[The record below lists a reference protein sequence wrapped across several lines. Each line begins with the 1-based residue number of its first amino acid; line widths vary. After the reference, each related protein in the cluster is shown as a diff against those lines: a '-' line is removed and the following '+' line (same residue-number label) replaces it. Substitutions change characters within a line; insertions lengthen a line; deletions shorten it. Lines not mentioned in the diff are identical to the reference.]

1 MNRAAPLVRPDY
13 SLSAPPRQVGRSM
26 SDASRMNDIAMRRMR
41 SQGDYQGAAR
51 LATNQQWLDA
61 RYGRGLP
68 MPAIGAGGLPATMP
82 TAAPMP
88 MGPLPP
94 TGKLVPGR
102 SAGSMVWLAD
112 APPPMAPAPDT
123 LPTPMA
129 PPMRQPEQPA
139 ADAMPMPAP
148 DLTINPLTGLPFAL
162 ATPNVPSGFMAQQA
176 QAQNAGF
183 PGLTP
188 APPGLYTEAPPPAGV
203 FPLPGT
209 SMAMV
214 MKNGQPTG
222 GVVSMDK
229 PEAPLPPGVVPTEAN
244 LGGVTYK
251 PQVPEAPAKMPKFQ
265 QDATSGK
272 WFWFEPNGKGGFTQK
287 FVDANQDGIPDAQ
300 QQPGA
305 AGPTAG
311 KTASG
316 ISFTLK

>member
-68 MPAIGAGGLPATMP
+68 MPAMATGGMPATMP
-82 TAAPMP
+82 QPAPMP

-102 SAGSMVWLAD
+102 SANSMVWQPD
-112 APPPMAPAPDT
+112 APPVIDVAPEM
-123 LPTPMA
+123 PTPMM

-176 QAQNAGF
+176 KAQNATF

-188 APPGLYTEAPPPAGV
+188 APPGLYTEAPPPVDSIQIPNTGMMAPV
-203 FPLPGT
+203 FNGKVSPQTLPI
-209 SMAMV
+209 V
-214 MKNGQPTG
+214 
-222 GVVSMDK
+222 K
-229 PEAPLPPGVVPTEAN
+229 PEAPLPPGMVPTEAN
-244 LGGVTYK
+244 RGGVTYK
-251 PQVPEAPAKMPKFQ
+251 PQAPEAPAKMPKFQ
-265 QDATSGK
+265 QDATNGK